1 MAFVKEDIS
10 FLSSDGKNTVR
21 GEINLPEGEP
31 LAVIA
36 ISHGMV
42 DHIGRY
48 GELVKYMTDRGLVVA
63 GNDHLGHGRT
73 VAKKEDFGYFA
84 HKGGYKLV
92 IDDLKKMNDLLR
104 ERFSGLP
111 IFLLGHS
118 MGSFMARLYAE
129 KYPESIDGIII
140 HGTGGKNP
148 LLPFGKALAGITR
161 FFSGDRYRAR
171 LVTKMAFGAYNKRF
185 DKAEGENAWLTR
197 EGSLVA
203 DRATDPLVQFIFSSA
218 AYSDLFKSIGLCN
231 SGAHFKAYPKGL
243 ATLVMSGD
251 ADPVGNYGRGVIFV
265 HKKLREKGVSDLTL
279 KLYEGARHEL
289 FNERNREEVFAD
301 IFAWIKARI

>member
-1 MAFVKEDIS
+1 MTEYPFHEFAEKVLSEIKETQNIILATCADNRVTTRLVGHLLYGHTLVFSTNIDSLKVAQIKRNPNVAFYLNGYNIE
-10 FLSSDGKNTVR
+10 
-21 GEINLPEGEP
+21 
-31 LAVIA
+31 A
-36 ISHGMV
+36 
-42 DHIGRY
+42 
-48 GELVKYMTDRGLVVA
+48 
-63 GNDHLGHGRT
+63 
-73 VAKKEDFGYFA
+73 VAKLY
-84 HKGGYKLV
+84 
-92 IDDLKKMNDLLR
+92 
-104 ERFSGLP
+104 
-111 IFLLGHS
+111 GHPQTHPT
-118 MGSFMARLYAE
+118 FEKDYAE